1 MLKLSLKFETIK
13 HYSEHSRNDE
23 SLSVILVRFACLYSF
38 FNFFCIVLSLS
49 TLHITWFEQICIQP
63 ISSML
68 QDLDQ
73 VLIAVH

>member
-38 FNFFCIVLSLS
+38 FNFFSIVLSLS